1 MPSSTSGRKSLLQ
14 RLDDRNQR
22 WAERL
27 HPEVTVHSSVYGL
40 LSIRLLLPQRHEG
53 QQVGQLW
60 SIFGRTKWDR
70 TTAPGEELRAHI
82 LGSFFALRS
91 PQSVPGHN
99 HRIFVVVVSSL
110 GGDQIG
116 LLSRSG
122 GSISPK
128 GKRVSSNSGSISRPV
143 VSLLPRPRGDIGGG
157 GVVPCARWR
166 SWSRAKL

>member
-53 QQVGQLW
+53 QQVGQLP
-60 SIFGRTKWDR
+60 SLFGRAKWDR

-116 LLSRSG
+116 LLSRERWFNLSEGQTRIEQLRLHFSSG
-122 GSISPK
+122 GEFATTP
-128 GKRVSSNSGSISRPV
+128 
-143 VSLLPRPRGDIGGG
+143 
-157 GVVPCARWR
+157 AR
-166 SWSRAKL
+166 